1 MATAMRTK
9 AKAMRDIVLLCALL
23 FAVPGHAQQQPPP
36 GQAQQLS
43 PRQWA
48 DNGNVALSKGEHRAA
63 ADAFKLALAGGFRHA
78 SVYAELAAAQ
88 LGLGDRDAAIA
99 ALDGATAAGLRMPG
113 ELQSAL
119 SALHGHP
126 RWPHIVAKADA
137 NLRDYRA
144 SHSDPEAFRFIS
156 SDIGLFW
163 NVVDRL
169 PGAPDPALLLDR
181 EYLDKGTPGLHGF
194 IFRRIGS
201 GAKLHAA
208 LTRYPKYYAA
218 VRPHSLQAVKVEGD
232 VRAAMRSFK
241 GLYDKALFPDVY
253 FVIGAMSSGGTASMD
268 GLIIGT
274 EVFSRAPEVPV
285 DELSP
290 AWVAGTKSA
299 SYLPS
304 LVVHELMHF
313 QQDNEGSSLLAAS
326 VKEGAADFLASLLVK
341 GNFNEHVYAYG
352 YANEAQLKQEFAAVM
367 DGASVDGWLY
377 SGGKV
382 EGRPND
388 LGYFMGFRICQAYYQ
403 RAPDKRKAIVDIL
416 NVKDAK
422 RFLSDSGYL

>member
-1 MATAMRTK
+1 MRS
-9 AKAMRDIVLLCALL
+9 MLLACALL
-23 FAVPGHAQQQPPP
+23 MALP

-48 DNGNVALSKGEHRAA
+48 DLGNVALSKGEHRAA
-63 ADAFKLALAGGFRHA
+63 ADAFGKAATGGFRTA
-78 SVYAELAAAQ
+78 SVFAELAGAHMA
-88 LGLGDRDAAIA
+88 LGETDAAIA
-99 ALDGATAAGLRMPG
+99 ALVDATRAGLRMTG
-113 ELQSAL
+113 ELQSELAP
-119 SALHGHP
+119 LHVHP
-126 RWPHIVAKADA
+126 RWPQIVAASEA
-137 NLRDYRA
+137 NLRAYRA
-144 SHSDPEAFRFIS
+144 SHGDPEAFRFIS

-169 PGAPDPALLLDR
+169 PGTPDPALLLER
-181 EYLDKGTPGLHGF
+181 EYLDKGTAGLHGF

-201 GAKLHAA
+201 GEKLHAA
-208 LTRYPKYYAA
+208 LTRYPRYYAA
-218 VRPHSLQAVKVEGD
+218 VRPHSLQALKVEGE

-274 EVFSRAPEVPV
+274 EVFSRAPDVPV

-290 AWVAGTKSA
+290 AWRAGTKPA

-313 QQDNEGSSLLAAS
+313 QQDNAGSSLLAAAI
-326 VKEGAADFLASLLVK
+326 KEGAADFLASLLVK
-341 GNFNEHVYAYG
+341 GNFNEHVYVYG
-352 YANEAQLKQEFAAVM
+352 YANEAQLKSEFAAAM
-367 DGASVDGWLY
+367 DGAAYDGWLY
-377 SGGKV
+377 SGAKV

-388 LGYFMGFRICQAYYQ
+388 LGYFMGFRICQAYYN
-403 RAPDKRKAIVDIL
+403 RAADKRQAIVDIL
-416 NVKDAK
+416 NVKDAR
-422 RFLSDSGYL
+422 RFLATSGYF

>member
-1 MATAMRTK
+1 MRGAFK
-9 AKAMRDIVLLCALL
+9 AQHSIVLLCAFL
-23 FAVPGHAQQQPPP
+23 FAEHGHAEQ
-36 GQAQQLS
+36 QQLS

-48 DNGNVALSKGEHRAA
+48 DQGNVSLSKGEHRAA
-63 ADAFKLALAGGFRHA
+63 ADAFNQAVAGGFRNA

-88 LGLGDRDAAIA
+88 LGLGDKEAAIA

-113 ELQSAL
+113 EVQSTLAP
-119 SALHGHP
+119 LHGHP
-126 RWPHIVAKADA
+126 RWPHIADKAEA
-137 NLRDYRA
+137 NLRNYRA

-163 NVVDRL
+163 SVFDRL
-169 PGAPDPALLLDR
+169 PAAPDPALLLER
-181 EYLDKGTPGLHGF
+181 EYLDKGTAGLHGF

-201 GAKLHAA
+201 GANLHAA
-208 LTRYPKYYAA
+208 LTGYPKYYAA
-218 VRPHSLQAVKVEGD
+218 VRPHSLQAVKVEGE

-290 AWVAGTKSA
+290 AWVAGTKSV

-313 QQDNEGSSLLAAS
+313 QQDNAGGSLLAAS
-326 VKEGAADFLASLLVK
+326 VKEGAADFLTSLLVK
-341 GNFNEHVYAYG
+341 GNFNEHVYTYG
-352 YANEAQLKQEFAAVM
+352 YANEARLKLEFAAAM
-367 DGASVDGWLY
+367 DGVSFDGWLY

-388 LGYFMGFRICQAYYQ
+388 LGYFMGFRICQAYYK
-403 RAPDKRKAIVDIL
+403 RAQDKRKAIVDIL
-416 NVKDAK
+416 NVKDAR
-422 RFLSDSGYL
+422 RFLLDSGYL

>member
-1 MATAMRTK
+1 MAAPIDGK
-9 AKAMRDIVLLCALL
+9 ASILRGCLLACVLLW
-23 FAVPGHAQQQPPP
+23 AVP

-48 DNGNVALSKGEHRAA
+48 DQGNVALSEGEHRAA
-63 ADAFKLALAGGFRHA
+63 AVAFGKAVAGGFRNA
-78 SVYAELAAAQ
+78 SVYAELAAAHMA
-88 LGLGDRDAAIA
+88 LGDQDAAVA
-99 ALDGATAAGLRMPG
+99 ALADATSAGLRMTG

-119 SALHGHP
+119 APLHGHP
-126 RWPHIVAKADA
+126 RWPQIVAASDA
-137 NLRDYRA
+137 NLRAYRA
-144 SHSDPEAFRFIS
+144 SHGDPQAFRFIS

-163 NVVDRL
+163 SVVDRL
-169 PGAPDPALLLDR
+169 PGAPDPALLLEQ
-181 EYLDKGTPGLHGF
+181 EYLDKGTAGLHGF

-208 LTRYPKYYAA
+208 LTRYPRYYAA
-218 VRPHSLQAVKVEGD
+218 VRPHSLQVIKVEGE

-241 GLYDKALFPDVY
+241 DLYDKALFPDVY

-274 EVFSRAPEVPV
+274 EVFSRAPDVPV

-290 AWVAGTKSA
+290 GWRAGTKAA

-313 QQDNEGSSLLAAS
+313 QQDNEGNSLLAAAI
-326 VKEGAADFLASLLVK
+326 KEGAADFLASLLVK

-352 YANEAQLKQEFAAVM
+352 YANEAQLKREFALAM
-367 DGASVDGWLY
+367 HGAAFDGWLY
-377 SGGKV
+377 GGGKV

-388 LGYFMGFRICQAYYQ
+388 LGYFMGFRICQAYYN
-403 RAPDKRKAIVDIL
+403 RAQDKRQAIVDIL
-416 NVKDAK
+416 NVKDAR
-422 RFLSDSGYL
+422 RFLAGSGYF